1 MKRVTVKYS
10 KPDRL
15 PSTSIAL
22 RPLSLL
28 WALTGVIT
36 PAFFVWGLVTQG
48 SPALLVTD
56 EGYRCAYLDAFG
68 GFYSRNTSNSCHW
81 FAFRKL
87 DVSPQKLINDIK
99 EGFSNVPSID

>member
-1 MKRVTVKYS
+1 MKRVTVRYS

-22 RPLSLL
+22 IPPNLL
-28 WALTGVIT
+28 WALTGVLI
-36 PAFFVWGLVTQG
+36 PAFLVWGLVTHG
-48 SPALLVTD
+48 SPALLVAD

-99 EGFSNVPSID
+99 EGF